1 MKLHTETFR
10 IRAGEV
16 GPGGLLR
23 LTALADIFQEVAGNN
38 AIAVGYGTDALRE
51 QGLTWVLSRLRI
63 AVTNLP
69 RWCDEI
75 VVSTW
80 PSGIERL
87 WAFRE
92 FRVERPD
99 GEVLARGSSAWLIL
113 KIASKRPIRPPEFV
127 ERAAVGMPPRE
138 MASPTEEI
146 DLPEGLE
153 PGPSFRAGRYD
164 LDVNGHANNVAIL
177 RWLLEALP
185 EPPGVP
191 FSALADFRGEAL
203 EGAVI
208 VSRRSR
214 GIVFL
219 AREAD
224 GREVARLKT
233 SAF

>member
-16 GPGGLLR
+16 GPGGHLR
-23 LTALADIFQEVAGNN
+23 LTALADLFQEVAGNN

-51 QGLTWVLSRLRI
+51 QGITWVLSRMRLS
-63 AVTNLP
+63 VTSLP
-69 RWCDEI
+69 RWGDEI
-75 VVSTW
+75 VVFTW

-92 FRVERPD
+92 FRVERP
-99 GEVLARGSSAWLIL
+99 GGQVLARASSAWLIL
-113 KIASKRPIRPPEFV
+113 KLASKRPIRPPEFV
-127 ERAAVGMPPRE
+127 ASVAVGMPSRE
-138 MASPTEEI
+138 IASPTEEI
-146 DLPEGLE
+146 DLPERTE

-185 EPPGVP
+185 EPAGLP
-191 FSALADFRGEAL
+191 FEALADFRGEAF
-203 EGAVI
+203 EGDAI
-208 VSRRSR
+208 VSRRGEGVVALS
-214 GIVFL
+214 V
-219 AREAD
+219 EAG